1 MGTLVHCW
9 ARMNMVWS
17 FWRANQWIRLI
28 SVVKYTPALYP
39 QPQVQYVTWSLCY
52 IGLEVNGNKK
62 NHLRTI
68 SFSWKMEAIEFSIIK
83 GWVWNNKSCYRA
95 QGTIFNVLWYYI
107 SNKLKQAGR
116 GPGHNLV
123 KNDKAGGHHTN
134 WLETNGSKMS
144 SQLTSSRP
152 GASAYTHSNTS
163 KWHSHR
169 CPGSF
174 KANHEGQK
182 VGSDPIPGTPHPFPK
197 IAGILLLIAYETT
210 HLYQNWQPHTLGP
223 LLPSEMAHT
232 LSEKCKSEVA

>member
-1 MGTLVHCW
+1 MG
-9 ARMNMVWS
+9 
-17 FWRANQWIRLI
+17 IRKIISELLI
-28 SVVKYTPALYP
+28 LA
-39 QPQVQYVTWSLCY
+39 
-52 IGLEVNGNKK
+52 E
-62 NHLRTI
+62 R
-68 SFSWKMEAIEFSIIK
+68 WKQLNFPLSKDGCETTSPAIEHREYSIYSIF
-83 GWVWNNKSCYRA
+83 N
-95 QGTIFNVLWYYI
+95 IFNVLWYYI

-123 KNDKAGGHHTN
+123 KNDKARGHHTN
-134 WLETNGSKMS
+134 WLETNGSKMAG
-144 SQLTSSRP
+144 QLTSSRP

-182 VGSDPIPGTPHPFPK
+182 VGSDPILGTPHPFPK
-197 IAGILLLIAYETT
+197 IAGIVLLIAYETT
-210 HLYQNWQPHTLGP
+210 HLYQNWQPHTLGQ